1 MKITAPELP
10 FEKEMIN
17 FYFEYLINWLLL
29 FAKEKESNN
38 LRFEYIIN
46 RFAKLNLLSL
56 LINSKFK
63 NRISD
68 IIENFMKIVE
78 NGFYE
83 INKMVFINIKNIISN
98 LISEYYKFIKEVL
111 RVLIFNLN
119 KKKNK
124 FRYEISYYVI

>member
-78 NGFYE
+78 NG
-83 INKMVFINIKNIISN
+83 
-98 LISEYYKFIKEVL
+98 
-111 RVLIFNLN
+111 RVLVLNLN

>member
-83 INKMVFINIKNIISN
+83 INKMVFINIKNTISN
-98 LISEYYKFIKEVL
+98 LISEYLEFPKET
-111 RVLIFNLN
+111 
-119 KKKNK
+119 K
-124 FRYEISYYVI
+124 